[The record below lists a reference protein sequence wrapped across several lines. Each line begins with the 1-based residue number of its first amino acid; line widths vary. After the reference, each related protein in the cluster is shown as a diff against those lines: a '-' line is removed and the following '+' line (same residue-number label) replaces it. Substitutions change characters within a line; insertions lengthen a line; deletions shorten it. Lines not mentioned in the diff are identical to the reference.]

1 METSQ
6 LAVQG
11 DSRRYHKAVT
21 LRDINQANEH
31 FWSMQTILMHSRI
44 SDESLL
50 KLGLGHLMSEYAR
63 GVPVKAQRSVEQIFA
78 DIENV
83 SIHSHVTFSQK
94 GGKKR
99 KSDALQDLIV
109 TFASENPQI
118 RENGLRS
125 RLKKEVGQGVI
136 QSIDSER
143 HRLAGDALLIRFFD
157 HNGKE
162 KTASVRGLKDRLSRA
177 KKEIN
182 SR

>member
-1 METSQ
+1 MHTTQIE
-6 LAVQG
+6 LP
-11 DSRRYHKAVT
+11 DNFRPHHKGLT
-21 LRDINQANEH
+21 HRDINQANEQ
-31 FWSMQTILMHSRI
+31 FWSEQTILMHSRI

-50 KLGLGHLMSEYAR
+50 ELGIGHLMSEYDR

-83 SIHSHVTFSQK
+83 SIHSHAKFSQK

-99 KSDALQDLIV
+99 KSDALHDLIV
-109 TFASENPQI
+109 TVASVNPQI
-118 RENGLRS
+118 RENGLLS
-125 RLKKEVGQGVI
+125 RLKKEVGKGVI

-162 KTASVRGLKDRLSRA
+162 KIASVRGLKDRLSRA